1 MAETTTY
8 QDDVTRDEAA
18 ELVEELAAE
27 LRGTGPAQVQVGN
40 KLLTLTPAST
50 VEYDIEVEERSPML
64 RGDREEIT
72 VTIGWAV
79 PKGDADAEDGGEV
92 E

>member
-1 MAETTTY
+1 MADTTNY
-8 QDDVTRDEAA
+8 RNDMTRDEAA
-18 ELVEELAAE
+18 DLVADLAAE
-27 LRGTGPAQVQVGN
+27 LRGTGPAEVQVGN

-72 VTIGWAV
+72 VSIGWEV
-79 PKGDADAEDGGEV
+79 PKGDNNAEDIE
-92 E
+92 